1 MSIATISSIGKQ
13 EKSNSRLYIN
23 IVNIPNQST
32 PTGIPTRLEF
42 LSSTEV
48 KNYSD
53 LLTVLDIYGDYS
65 QPVIL
70 VGGEYVNG
78 NNRYAVIDMYIYQSQ
93 TLYLSYKNS
102 LTGSTSVQLATIQ
115 TPPSDW
121 TYVNIPV

>member
-1 MSIATISSIGKQ
+1 MSIATISSLGKQ
-13 EKSNSRLYIN
+13 GGSNSRLYIN
-23 IVNIPNQST
+23 IVNIPNQSA

-42 LSSTEV
+42 LSNTEV

-53 LLTVLDIYGDYS
+53 LLVVLDIYGDYS

-78 NNRYAVIDMYIYQSQ
+78 NNRYAVIDMFIYQSQ
-93 TLYLSYKNS
+93 TLYLTYKNS

-115 TPPSDW
+115 PPPSDW
-121 TYVNIPV
+121 TYVNIPL